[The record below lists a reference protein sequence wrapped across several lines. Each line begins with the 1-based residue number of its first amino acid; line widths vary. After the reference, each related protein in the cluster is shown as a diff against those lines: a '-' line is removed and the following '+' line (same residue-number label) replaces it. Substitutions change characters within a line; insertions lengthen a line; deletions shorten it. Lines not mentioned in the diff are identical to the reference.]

1 MQKDLT
7 KEFAMSEKVQKQV
20 SIRVVFLGTSGSV
33 PTLKRSLPCVVVDYP
48 RQMWMFDC
56 GENTQRQMMQAKV
69 SFHKKLKVFLTHLH
83 GDHVLGLPG
92 VLQTMALM
100 DRKEPVQVYGPKGI
114 KDFLV
119 CTKETLNFGL
129 TFPVEINEI
138 ISEGVLVD
146 EKEYSLVA
154 AKSNHAVESYAYAF
168 DEKPRAGKFYPK
180 KAKEL
185 GIPVGELWS
194 KLQSG
199 QEITLSNGKVVKPSD
214 VMGPPRSGRKIV
226 YTGDTRPF
234 DGFVRFAANADL
246 VIHES
251 TFDDTLAEKA
261 ALDGHSTP
269 SQAAAEAKAA
279 GAKQLVLTH
288 ISARYPD
295 ATLLLEQAKRIFS
308 NTLVAEDFMEFKLP
322 LKQS

>member
-1 MQKDLT
+1 M
-7 KEFAMSEKVQKQV
+7 

-33 PTLKRSLPCVVVDYP
+33 PTLKRSLPSVVVQCP
-48 RQMWMFDC
+48 KALWMFDC
-56 GENTQRQMMQAKV
+56 GENTQRQMMHAKV
-69 SFHKKLKVFLTHLH
+69 SFHKKLHVFLTHLH

-100 DRKEPVQVYGPKGI
+100 DRKEPVAVYGPPGI

-138 ISEGVLVD
+138 LSEGIILDEENYVLT
-146 EKEYSLVA
+146 A
-154 AKSNHAVESYAYAF
+154 AKSNHAVESYAYALE
-168 DEKPRAGKFYPK
+168 EKPRPGKFYPK
-180 KAKEL
+180 KAHAL
-185 GIPVGELWS
+185 GVAKGELWS

-199 QEITLSNGKVVKPSD
+199 NEIELPDGKVVKPCD
-214 VMGPPRSGRKIV
+214 VMGPPRAGRKIV

-234 DGFVRFAANADL
+234 EEFAKFAADADL

-251 TFDDTLAEKA
+251 TFDDALAEKA

-269 SQAAAEAKAA
+269 SQAAQETKLANAKR
-279 GAKQLVLTH
+279 LVLTH

-295 ATLLLEQAKRIFS
+295 AGLLLEQAKKVFANS
-308 NTLVAEDFMEFKLP
+308 VVAEDFMELELP
-322 LKQS
+322 LNEK

>member
-1 MQKDLT
+1 M
-7 KEFAMSEKVQKQV
+7 

-33 PTLKRSLPCVVVDYP
+33 PTLKRSLPSVVIQCP
-48 RQMWMFDC
+48 KELWMFDC

-100 DRKEPVQVYGPKGI
+100 DRKESVAVYGPPGI

-129 TFPVEINEI
+129 TFPVEITEI
-138 ISEGVLVD
+138 LGEGTILD
-146 EKEYSLVA
+146 EEDYTLTA
-154 AKSNHAVESYAYAF
+154 ARSNHAVDSYAYAF
-168 DEKPRAGKFYPK
+168 VEKPRPGKFYPK
-180 KAKEL
+180 KAQAL
-185 GIPVGELWS
+185 GVPKGELWS

-199 QEITLSNGKVVKPSD
+199 EEITLPDGRAVNPSE
-214 VMGPPRSGRKIV
+214 VMGPPRAGRKIV

-234 DGFVRFAANADL
+234 EAFAKFAADANL

-251 TFDDTLAEKA
+251 TFDDSLAEKA

-269 SQAAAEAKAA
+269 SQAAQEAKAA
-279 GAKQLVLTH
+279 NAKRLVLTH

-295 ATLLLEQAKRIFS
+295 ASLLLEQAKKVFANS
-308 NTLVAEDFMEFKLP
+308 LLAEDFMELELP
-322 LKQS
+322 LNES

>member
-1 MQKDLT
+1 M
-7 KEFAMSEKVQKQV
+7 

-33 PTLKRSLPCVVVDYP
+33 PTLKRSLPSVVVQCP
-48 RQMWMFDC
+48 REQWMFDC

-100 DRKEPVQVYGPKGI
+100 DRKEPLQVYGPTGI

-138 ISEGVLVD
+138 QAEGVISD
-146 EKEYSLVA
+146 EEEYSVIV

-168 DEKPRAGKFYPK
+168 IEKPRPGKFYPK
-180 KAKEL
+180 KAVAL
-185 GIPVGELWS
+185 GVPAGELWS
-194 KLQSG
+194 KLQG
-199 QEITLSNGKVVKPSD
+199 GEEITLSGGRVVKPGD
-214 VMGPPRSGRKIV
+214 VMGPLRAGRKIV

-234 DGFVRFAANADL
+234 EAFAKFAAGADL
-246 VIHES
+246 VIHDC
-251 TFDDTLAEKA
+251 TFDDSLMEKA

-269 SQAAAEAKAA
+269 SQAALEAKAA
-279 GAKQLVLTH
+279 GAKRLVLSH
-288 ISARYPD
+288 ISARYPN
-295 ATLLLEQAKRIFS
+295 ATLLLEQAKKVFP
-308 NTLVAEDFMEFKLP
+308 NTVVAEDFLELELP
-322 LKQS
+322 LSE

>member
-1 MQKDLT
+1 L
-7 KEFAMSEKVQKQV
+7 
-20 SIRVVFLGTSGSV
+20 SINVVFLGTSGSV
-33 PTLKRSLPCVVVDYP
+33 PTLKRSLPSIVVQCP
-48 RQMWMFDC
+48 KELWMFDC

-100 DRKEPVQVYGPKGI
+100 GRKEPVQIYGPVGI

-119 CTKETLNFGL
+119 STKKTLNFGL
-129 TFPVEINEI
+129 TYEVEINEI
-138 ISEGVLVD
+138 VSEGMIVN
-146 EKEYSLVA
+146 EGEYSVVA
-154 AKSNHAVESYAYAF
+154 VKSNHAIESYAYAF
-168 DEKPRAGKFYPK
+168 NETLRPGRFYPK

-185 GIPVGELWS
+185 GIPVGEQWS

-199 QEITLSNGKVVKPSD
+199 QEIILPNGKVVKPSD
-214 VMGPPRSGRKIV
+214 VMGAPRPGRKIV
-226 YTGDTRPF
+226 YTGDTSPF
-234 DGFVRFAANADL
+234 RAFAEFARDADL

-251 TFDDTLAEKA
+251 TFDDALADKA
-261 ALDGHSTP
+261 QLDGHSTP
-269 SQAAAEAKAA
+269 SQAASEAKAA

-295 ATLLLEQAKRIFS
+295 AKLLLEQAKKVFP
-308 NTLVAEDFMEFKLP
+308 NCVVADDFLEIELP
-322 LKQS
+322 LKES

>member
-1 MQKDLT
+1 
-7 KEFAMSEKVQKQV
+7 
-20 SIRVVFLGTSGSV
+20 
-33 PTLKRSLPCVVVDYP
+33 
-48 RQMWMFDC
+48 MFDC
-56 GENTQRQMMQAKV
+56 GENTQRQMMQAKI

-100 DRKEPVQVYGPKGI
+100 DRKEPVAIYGPPGI

-138 ISEGVLVD
+138 QSEGTILNEEDYALTAV
-146 EKEYSLVA
+146 
-154 AKSNHAVESYAYAF
+154 KSNHAVESYAYAF
-168 DEKPRAGKFYPK
+168 VEKPRPGKFYPK
-180 KAKEL
+180 KAQAL
-185 GIPVGELWS
+185 GIPKGELWS
-194 KLQSG
+194 KLQAG
-199 QEITLSNGKVVKPSD
+199 EEIKLSDGKLIKPND
-214 VMGPPRSGRKIV
+214 IMGPLRTGRKIV

-234 DGFVRFAANADL
+234 DGFAKFASDADL

-251 TFDDTLAEKA
+251 TFDDSLAEKA

-269 SQAAAEAKAA
+269 SQAAGQAKAA

-295 ATLLLEQAKRIFS
+295 ATLLLEQAKKVFA
-308 NTLVAEDFMEFKLP
+308 NTSVADDFTELELP
-322 LKQS
+322 LKPS